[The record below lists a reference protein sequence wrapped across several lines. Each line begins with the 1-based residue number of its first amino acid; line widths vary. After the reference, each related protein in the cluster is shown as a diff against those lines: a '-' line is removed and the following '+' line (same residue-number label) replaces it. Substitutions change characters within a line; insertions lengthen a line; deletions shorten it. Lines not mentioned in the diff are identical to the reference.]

1 MKKIELLNQKKF
13 EEHLKTIRKLSDSSI
28 AKYARQAHNRIL
40 KDLGISFYDI
50 ESMNELHQLLLDVKN
65 LEKHMEKDPKRMYS
79 AAVSNY
85 IKFNA
90 YQNEY
95 AYLVEEAS
103 YLYLVEKELTTKL
116 QDHTRDKTIHPSPP
130 AELRANST
138 QIYQRSRRVAAEAIQ
153 NSNYLCQIDSNHAF
167 FKSRTTKKNYVEAHH
182 IIPISTQAL
191 FEYSIDCV
199 PNIASLCPVCH
210 RQIHYGYSEDRTK
223 LLEVLWDKQYR
234 KIEKAGIELRF
245 KEVVEMY

>member
-1 MKKIELLNQKKF
+1 MIKKPLSTLQYFKQYLVE
-13 EEHLKTIRKLSDSSI
+13 IRGLSGSSVS
-28 AKYARQAHNRIL
+28 KYASQAHNRIL

-50 ESMNELHQLLLDVKN
+50 KSMNELHQLLLDVKK

-85 IKFNA
+85 IKFKA

-95 AYLVEEAS
+95 EYLVEEAS
-103 YLYLVEKELTTKL
+103 YLYLVEKELTMKL
-116 QDHTRDKTIHPSPP
+116 QDHTREKTIQPSPP
-130 AELRANST
+130 AVLRDNST

-153 NSNYLCQIDSNHAF
+153 NNNYLCQINPGHVF
-167 FKSRTTKKNYVEAHH
+167 FISRTTKQNYVEAHH

-199 PNIASLCPVCH
+199 PNIACLCPVCH
-210 RQIHYGYSEDRTK
+210 RQIHYGYTTERTE
-223 LLEVLWDKQYR
+223 LLEVLWNKQYR
-234 KIEKAGIELRF
+234 EIEKAGIELKFR
-245 KEVVEMY
+245 EVVEMY